1 MAIFFKKTADFS
13 IMRKAKTPIVVRID
27 DLLAAQ
33 NKGRKDLI
41 MAIGANRGVLT
52 NWDKRETVPAA
63 DIALKIADYLGVS
76 IRWLITGKDEKEL
89 TREERNLLAKYG
101 SLDERD
107 RYEVN
112 ALLDA
117 KLDGTVGGLKKV
129 GNP

>member
-1 MAIFFKKTADFS
+1 MAIFFKKNADFS
-13 IMRKAKTPIVVRID
+13 TMRKAKTPIVMRID

-41 MAIGANRGVLT
+41 IAIGANRGVLT

-76 IRWLITGKDEKEL
+76 LRWLITGKDEQGL
-89 TREERNLLAKYG
+89 TLEERNLLVKYR
-101 SLDERD
+101 SLDDRD

-117 KLDGTVGGLKKV
+117 KLEGDVKRELSS
-129 GNP
+129 

>member
-1 MAIFFKKTADFS
+1 MAIFFKKNADFS

-27 DLLAAQ
+27 DRLAAQ

-76 IRWLITGKDEKEL
+76 IRWLITGKDEQGL
-89 TREERNLLAKYG
+89 TLDERNLLAKYS

-117 KLDGTVGGLKKV
+117 KLDGSLGGLKKA